1 MSGNWKV
8 LKMEF
13 SLKRIKS
20 SKMFKQAKSGACV
33 SFIEEIIAGHR
44 ININPQVEGLNCRQ
58 GISIR

>member
-1 MSGNWKV
+1 
-8 LKMEF
+8 MEF